1 MKLFL
6 QEAEYVKRADRASFI
21 NDVRNAVLSAISE
34 DFPLREVLDELKA
47 R

>member
-6 QEAEYVKRADRASFI
+6 QEAEYAKRADRASYI
-21 NDVRNAVLSAISE
+21 NDVRNAVLSVLSE
-34 DFPLREVLDELKA
+34 DFPLEDVLSALKQ